1 MHQRQNGRMK
11 LADAGFN
18 AGFVDNIL
26 NGLEIILI
34 VNLNHIPFESFGHLM
49 FVLSGGF
56 LPVGFADP
64 AFFQGLV
71 NLFIF
76 FVISFTFIVRTI
88 APPITLLLYF
98 SFTIILPHS
107 YTSQEKRMSTHPYPH
122 PRYS

>member
-76 FVISFTFIVRTI
+76 FVISQPFQKFLSVCRADLVNAAVAAFVI
-88 APPITLLLYF
+88 PGGN
-98 SFTIILPHS
+98 
-107 YTSQEKRMSTHPYPH
+107 
-122 PRYS
+122 

>member
-1 MHQRQNGRMK
+1 MK

-26 NGLEIILI
+26 NGFEIILI

-76 FVISFTFIVRTI
+76 FVISQPFQKFLSVCRADLVNAAVAAFVI
-88 APPITLLLYF
+88 PGGN
-98 SFTIILPHS
+98 
-107 YTSQEKRMSTHPYPH
+107 
-122 PRYS
+122 